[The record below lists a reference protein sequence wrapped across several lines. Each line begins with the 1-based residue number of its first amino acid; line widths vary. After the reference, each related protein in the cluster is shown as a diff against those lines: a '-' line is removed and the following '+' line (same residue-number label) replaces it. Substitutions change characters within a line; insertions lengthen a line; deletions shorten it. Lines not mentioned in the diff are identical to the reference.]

1 MFAGL
6 INETALLESLGW
18 DEEAY
23 GQLIEFIEAQQ
34 IVFTPTHPTVFL
46 NQVEE
51 FFGEPTRI
59 VLEEIMKTE
68 YEKIKDRGNHE
79 N

>member
-23 GQLIEFIEAQQ
+23 GQLIEFIEQGIEQ
-34 IVFTPTHPTVFL
+34 
-46 NQVEE
+46 
-51 FFGEPTRI
+51 
-59 VLEEIMKTE
+59 
-68 YEKIKDRGNHE
+68 KDRDTLSMLAKWFMNDITGKKAKIDRE
-79 N
+79 TIPSDLLGGA